1 MPHLTAAQLAAYH
14 GRGFLLLPG
23 VFSFEE
29 IGWVRDE
36 ARVVA
41 LRRGQPGRVK
51 GTEPW
56 AYEAPEGTIY
66 GAHLGEAT
74 FRKLTGHP
82 RLVGAAL
89 QLLADDLYIHQSR
102 LVPRFAEFPADV
114 LWRRDFQTWR
124 TIDGVAAP
132 QGLTAAVVLGDAG
145 ARSPLL
151 HVAAGSHRTLSAE
164 GTSPVETA
172 AVAVEA
178 PVGSVVFYHAD
189 LAYAFNQPGDRRSPP
204 LFLVSYNAVANRA
217 PQAARPAIYAAPTA
231 EPPAIEADDCMWPSA
246 WCAAG

>member
-1 MPHLTAAQLAAYH
+1 MTVPHFTAAQLAAYH
-14 GRGFLLLPG
+14 EQGVLLLPH

-66 GAHLGEAT
+66 GAHLGEAS

-89 QLLADDLYIHQSR
+89 QLLADDLYVHQSR
-102 LVPRFAEFPADV
+102 LVPRFAEFPTDV

-124 TIDGVAAP
+124 TIDGFAAP
-132 QGLTAAVVLGDAG
+132 RALTAAVVLGDAG

-151 HVAAGSHRTLSAE
+151 HAAIGSHRGSSE
-164 GTSPVETA
+164 GTA
-172 AVAVEA
+172 ATVALEA

-204 LFLVSYNAVANRA
+204 LFLVSYNAVANRP
-217 PQAARPAIYAAPTA
+217 PQAARPAIYAADAA
-231 EPPAIEADDCMWPSA
+231 EPPAVEADDCMWPSA

>member
-1 MPHLTAAQLAAYH
+1 MPVNHLTAAQLAAYH
-14 GRGFLLLPG
+14 EQGFLLLPG

-66 GAHLGEAT
+66 GAHVGEAV
-74 FRKLTGHP
+74 FRRLAGHP

-102 LVPRFAEFPADV
+102 LVSRFAEFPTDV
-114 LWRRDFQTWR
+114 LWRRDFRAWHT
-124 TIDGVAAP
+124 TDGLAAP
-132 QGLTAAVVLGDAG
+132 EALTAAVVLSDAA

-151 HVAAGSHRTLSAE
+151 HAAVGSHRASSDQVTE
-164 GTSPVETA
+164 VTA
-172 AVAVEA
+172 IAA

-189 LAYAFNQPGDRRSPP
+189 LAYAFNQPGDHRSPP
-204 LFLVSYNAVANRA
+204 LFLVSYNAVANASPRI
-217 PQAARPAIYAAPTA
+217 ARPAIYAAHAAT
-231 EPPAIEADDCMWPSA
+231 PPVVEADDCMWPTA